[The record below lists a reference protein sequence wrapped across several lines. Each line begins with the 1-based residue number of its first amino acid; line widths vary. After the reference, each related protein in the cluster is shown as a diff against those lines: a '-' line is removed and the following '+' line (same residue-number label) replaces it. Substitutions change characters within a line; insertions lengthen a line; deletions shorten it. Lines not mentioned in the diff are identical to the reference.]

1 MAKVKI
7 PQQLAQALLP
17 DNTEDILSKDDQKK
31 VADVAKKIIV
41 DAIERGLGP
50 KMDAQS
56 DEGSVAFHYN
66 LTFPQQ
72 VSAKIRTLMREHKQP
87 EGLLLFYILS
97 AGIEKELYVNHQLTS
112 EESEHMMDVYL
123 NPLAMRPRKEQLILA
138 DAINDTLAK
147 GGIGMVEGGTGI
159 GKTLTILA
167 SANQIAAAKGQR
179 SVIATNTIS
188 NIQQMAKTYE
198 RLVAAGVEMV
208 PLRVV
213 LGRNSFVSVDKLRR
227 YLADDEIPQEVLH
240 AVERWMQTG
249 LLQEREID
257 AAPAYLLDELV
268 SLFPNAATSEV
279 VLGVDASSEDPGYLA
294 YKSQFVRED
303 VYPEIVLCTH
313 AMLAID
319 AKTRRIRIAQS
330 EHDLTDE
337 LKATKRDI
345 SSRIEALGKATDEAK
360 RILKEDIDELQRRE
374 DLLSKEV
381 YQNNDIGLLPMYQF
395 LFVDEAHLLEET
407 ASRMISD
414 NLSFR
419 SFIKE
424 LESHSNAGIIP
435 AGKMKDI
442 KKEASIIINADDQ
455 DKEAGKVSLT
465 PGVEYFHALSRIVNL
480 VKSTKNYRK
489 LPGSL
494 KAQIR
499 TLQYAIDKADSPHYH
514 FGLTFSPVK
523 RYPQII
529 SGEINT
535 QPYMRTI
542 WQQVSAAICI
552 SATLYFPKMGGFT
565 CSYFA
570 NNLFIPE
577 RRLKTYTPITP
588 PWLKSNV
595 HEICLPPLAL
605 EQAERFVPVGRKQS
619 DETTESRE
627 KMHSAWLDNIAE
639 QIVIA
644 HGQGEGG
651 TLVLMTS
658 FADVRGVYD
667 RLGGLNNPIVKADGN
682 VTTEAQKVAYLNA
695 LKAGEKPLWL
705 ALGGAWT
712 GLDINGKHIGLSDE
726 EIAEKDNVIATL
738 IIPKLPFGLNRSLSY
753 HARLARSRK
762 QGAMEVMETVI
773 RFKQGLGR
781 LIRLENQPKNRRI
794 LVLDGRLRMPEYKG
808 FLGPIMRVIESYPRV
823 RPIY

>member
-17 DNTEDILSKDDQKK
+17 DNTEDILGKDDQKK

-41 DAIERGLGP
+41 DAIEQGIRP

-198 RLVAAGVEMV
+198 RLVAAGVKMV

-330 EHDLTDE
+330 ERDLTDE
-337 LKATKRDI
+337 LAQDVYKN
-345 SSRIEALGKATDEAK
+345 DE
-360 RILKEDIDELQRRE
+360 D
-374 DLLSKEV
+374 V
-381 YQNNDIGLLPMYQF
+381 LPIYQF
-395 LFVDEAHLLEET
+395 LFIDEAHLLEET
-407 ASRMISD
+407 VSKIFGDS
-414 NLSFR
+414 NL
-419 SFIKE
+419 
-424 LESHSNAGIIP
+424 
-435 AGKMKDI
+435 
-442 KKEASIIINADDQ
+442 
-455 DKEAGKVSLT
+455 
-465 PGVEYFHALSRIVNL
+465 
-480 VKSTKNYRK
+480 
-489 LPGSL
+489 
-494 KAQIR
+494 
-499 TLQYAIDKADSPHYH
+499 
-514 FGLTFSPVK
+514 
-523 RYPQII
+523 
-529 SGEINT
+529 T
-535 QPYMRTI
+535 QACMEGM
-542 WQQVSAAICI
+542 WQQVSAATCI
-552 SATLYFPKMGGFT
+552 SDTLYLPKLGGFT

-588 PWLKSNV
+588 PWLKNNV
-595 HEICLPPLAL
+595 HEICLPPMELDKA
-605 EQAERFVPVGRKQS
+605 QRFVPVGRKQS
-619 DETTESRE
+619 NDTPESRE

-658 FADVRGVYD
+658 FADVKGISE
-667 RLGGLNNPIVKADGN
+667 RLGELKNPLVKANRDI
-682 VTTEAQKVAYLNA
+682 TTEAQKVAYLNA

-738 IIPKLPFGLNRSLSY
+738 IIPKIPFGLNRSLSY

-762 QGAMEVMETVI
+762 QGAMDVMETVI

-808 FLGPIMRVIESYPRV
+808 FLGPFMREIESYPRV
-823 RPIY
+823 RSI

>member
-17 DNTEDILSKDDQKK
+17 DNTEDILGKDDQKK

-41 DAIERGLGP
+41 DAIEQGIRP

-198 RLVAAGVEMV
+198 RLVAAGVKMV

-330 EHDLTDE
+330 ERDLTDE
-337 LKATKRDI
+337 LAQDVYKN
-345 SSRIEALGKATDEAK
+345 DE
-360 RILKEDIDELQRRE
+360 D
-374 DLLSKEV
+374 V
-381 YQNNDIGLLPMYQF
+381 LPIYQF
-395 LFVDEAHLLEET
+395 LFIDEAHLLEET
-407 ASRMISD
+407 VSKIFGDS
-414 NLSFR
+414 NL
-419 SFIKE
+419 
-424 LESHSNAGIIP
+424 
-435 AGKMKDI
+435 
-442 KKEASIIINADDQ
+442 
-455 DKEAGKVSLT
+455 
-465 PGVEYFHALSRIVNL
+465 
-480 VKSTKNYRK
+480 
-489 LPGSL
+489 
-494 KAQIR
+494 
-499 TLQYAIDKADSPHYH
+499 
-514 FGLTFSPVK
+514 
-523 RYPQII
+523 
-529 SGEINT
+529 T
-535 QPYMRTI
+535 QACMEGM
-542 WQQVSAAICI
+542 WQQVSAATCI
-552 SATLYFPKMGGFT
+552 SDTLYLPKLGGFT

-588 PWLKSNV
+588 PWLKNNV
-595 HEICLPPLAL
+595 HEICLPPMELDKA
-605 EQAERFVPVGRKQS
+605 QRFVPVGRKQS
-619 DETTESRE
+619 NDTPESRE

-658 FADVRGVYD
+658 FADVKGISE
-667 RLGGLNNPIVKADGN
+667 RLGELKNPLVKANRDI
-682 VTTEAQKVAYLNA
+682 TTEAQKVAYLNA

-762 QGAMEVMETVI
+762 QGAMDVMETVI

-808 FLGPIMRVIESYPRV
+808 FLGPFMREIESYPRV
-823 RPIY
+823 RSI

>member
-1 MAKVKI
+1 MNYMAKVKI

-17 DNTEDILSKDDQKK
+17 DNTEDILGKDDQKK

-41 DAIERGLGP
+41 DAIEQGIRP

-198 RLVAAGVEMV
+198 RLVAAGVKMV

-330 EHDLTDE
+330 ERDLTDE
-337 LKATKRDI
+337 LAQDVYKN
-345 SSRIEALGKATDEAK
+345 DE
-360 RILKEDIDELQRRE
+360 D
-374 DLLSKEV
+374 V
-381 YQNNDIGLLPMYQF
+381 LPIYQF
-395 LFVDEAHLLEET
+395 LFIDEAHLLEET
-407 ASRMISD
+407 VSKIFGDS
-414 NLSFR
+414 NL
-419 SFIKE
+419 
-424 LESHSNAGIIP
+424 
-435 AGKMKDI
+435 
-442 KKEASIIINADDQ
+442 
-455 DKEAGKVSLT
+455 
-465 PGVEYFHALSRIVNL
+465 
-480 VKSTKNYRK
+480 
-489 LPGSL
+489 
-494 KAQIR
+494 
-499 TLQYAIDKADSPHYH
+499 
-514 FGLTFSPVK
+514 
-523 RYPQII
+523 
-529 SGEINT
+529 T
-535 QPYMRTI
+535 QACMEGM
-542 WQQVSAAICI
+542 WQQVSAATCI
-552 SATLYFPKMGGFT
+552 SDTLYLPKLGGFT

-588 PWLKSNV
+588 PWLKNNV
-595 HEICLPPLAL
+595 HEICLPPMELDKA
-605 EQAERFVPVGRKQS
+605 QRFVPVGRKQS
-619 DETTESRE
+619 NDTPESRE

-658 FADVRGVYD
+658 FADVKGISE
-667 RLGGLNNPIVKADGN
+667 RLGELKNPLVKANRDI
-682 VTTEAQKVAYLNA
+682 TTEAQKVAYLNA

-762 QGAMEVMETVI
+762 QGAMDVMETVI

-808 FLGPIMRVIESYPRV
+808 FLGPFMREIESYPRV
-823 RPIY
+823 RSI

>member
-17 DNTEDILSKDDQKK
+17 DNTEDILGKDDQKK

-41 DAIERGLGP
+41 DAIEQGIRP

-198 RLVAAGVEMV
+198 RLVAAGVKMV

-319 AKTRRIRIAQS
+319 AKIRRIRIAQS
-330 EHDLTDE
+330 ERDLTDE
-337 LKATKRDI
+337 LAQDVYKN
-345 SSRIEALGKATDEAK
+345 DE
-360 RILKEDIDELQRRE
+360 D
-374 DLLSKEV
+374 V
-381 YQNNDIGLLPMYQF
+381 LPIYQF
-395 LFVDEAHLLEET
+395 LFIDEAHLLEET
-407 ASRMISD
+407 VSKIFGDS
-414 NLSFR
+414 NL
-419 SFIKE
+419 
-424 LESHSNAGIIP
+424 
-435 AGKMKDI
+435 
-442 KKEASIIINADDQ
+442 
-455 DKEAGKVSLT
+455 
-465 PGVEYFHALSRIVNL
+465 
-480 VKSTKNYRK
+480 
-489 LPGSL
+489 
-494 KAQIR
+494 
-499 TLQYAIDKADSPHYH
+499 
-514 FGLTFSPVK
+514 
-523 RYPQII
+523 
-529 SGEINT
+529 T
-535 QPYMRTI
+535 QACMEGM
-542 WQQVSAAICI
+542 WQQVSAATCI
-552 SATLYFPKMGGFT
+552 SDTLYLPKLGGFT

-588 PWLKSNV
+588 PWLKNNV
-595 HEICLPPLAL
+595 HEICLPPMELDKA
-605 EQAERFVPVGRKQS
+605 QRFVPVGRKQS
-619 DETTESRE
+619 NDTPESRE

-658 FADVRGVYD
+658 FADVKGISE
-667 RLGGLNNPIVKADGN
+667 RLGELKNPLVKANRDI
-682 VTTEAQKVAYLNA
+682 TTEAQKVAYLNA

-762 QGAMEVMETVI
+762 QGAMDVMETVI

-808 FLGPIMRVIESYPRV
+808 FLGPFMREIESYPRV
-823 RPIY
+823 RSI

>member
-1 MAKVKI
+1 MNYMAKVKI

-17 DNTEDILSKDDQKK
+17 DNTEDILGKDDQKK

-41 DAIERGLGP
+41 DAIEQGIRP

-198 RLVAAGVEMV
+198 RLVAAGVKMV

-330 EHDLTDE
+330 ERDLTDE
-337 LKATKRDI
+337 LAQDVYKN
-345 SSRIEALGKATDEAK
+345 DE
-360 RILKEDIDELQRRE
+360 D
-374 DLLSKEV
+374 V
-381 YQNNDIGLLPMYQF
+381 LPIYQF
-395 LFVDEAHLLEET
+395 LFIDEAHLLEET
-407 ASRMISD
+407 VSKIFGDS
-414 NLSFR
+414 NL
-419 SFIKE
+419 
-424 LESHSNAGIIP
+424 
-435 AGKMKDI
+435 
-442 KKEASIIINADDQ
+442 
-455 DKEAGKVSLT
+455 
-465 PGVEYFHALSRIVNL
+465 
-480 VKSTKNYRK
+480 
-489 LPGSL
+489 
-494 KAQIR
+494 
-499 TLQYAIDKADSPHYH
+499 
-514 FGLTFSPVK
+514 
-523 RYPQII
+523 
-529 SGEINT
+529 T
-535 QPYMRTI
+535 QACMEGM
-542 WQQVSAAICI
+542 WQQVSAATCI
-552 SATLYFPKMGGFT
+552 SDTLYLPKLGGFT

-588 PWLKSNV
+588 PWLKNNV
-595 HEICLPPLAL
+595 HEICLPPMELDKA
-605 EQAERFVPVGRKQS
+605 QRFVPVGRKQS
-619 DETTESRE
+619 NDTPESRE

-658 FADVRGVYD
+658 FADVKGISE
-667 RLGGLNNPIVKADGN
+667 RLGELKNPLVKANRDI
-682 VTTEAQKVAYLNA
+682 TTEAQKVAYLNA

-726 EIAEKDNVIATL
+726 EIAEKDNTNYV
-738 IIPKLPFGLNRSLSY
+738 N
-753 HARLARSRK
+753 
-762 QGAMEVMETVI
+762 
-773 RFKQGLGR
+773 
-781 LIRLENQPKNRRI
+781 
-794 LVLDGRLRMPEYKG
+794 
-808 FLGPIMRVIESYPRV
+808 
-823 RPIY
+823 